1 MRSAKKRAAPI
12 QAKPVIFKGVK
23 YEAML
28 WSEPTWGSDPL
39 PDTAAAFVVAM
50 SVDSG
55 AELWRAKLYDILYDP
70 EMERDKQEIY
80 VERLTLNLTRSKLKA
95 QDERGR
101 KYLIDLITHAVRPA

>member
-1 MRSAKKRAAPI
+1 MRPAKKRAAPI
-12 QAKPVIFKGVK
+12 RAKPVIFKGVK

-50 SVDSG
+50 HVDSG
-55 AELWRAKLYDILYDP
+55 AELWRAKLYDILFDP

-80 VERLTLNLTRSKLKA
+80 VEHLSLNITRRKLKA

-101 KYLIDLITHAVRPA
+101 RYVIDLASHAVQAA

>member
-1 MRSAKKRAAPI
+1 MKPAKKRAAPI

-23 YEAML
+23 YEAVL

-50 SVDSG
+50 NADSG
-55 AELWRAKLYDILYDP
+55 AELWRAKLYDILYDR

-80 VERLTLNLTRSKLKA
+80 VERLSLNLTRSKLKA

-101 KYLIDLITHAVRPA
+101 KYLVDLASHAVQTA